1 MKVVHPGK
9 PSPVRLWVVTH
20 TDDKAYWLYRNERRL
35 LPLKKL
41 PSETF
46 FEHCMTGF
54 EGDEVPPAWLPE
66 FYGDILC
73 WSSDVYHMTATTSGA
88 R

>member
-1 MKVVHPGK
+1 LFIRG
-9 PSPVRLWVVTH
+9 SPVRLRVVTH
-20 TDDKAYWLYRNERRL
+20 TDHKAYWLYRNERRL

-54 EGDEVPPAWLPE
+54 EGDETPPAWLPE

-73 WSSDVYHMTATTSGA
+73 WSSDVYHMTATTSG
-88 R
+88 RD